1 VKEQTT
7 ANGMINSVSYLVVQ
21 LGIAFGLIWIIWILT
36 QRVKAIEEKLR
47 GDSILFAQMQS
58 AQEQGKKELNAIDVL
73 LARHEAEMGKQ
84 VDALRADHNVMM
96 RRLDDLY
103 HTGKKQ

>member
-1 VKEQTT
+1 MKEQTT
-7 ANGMINSVSYLVVQ
+7 ANGMINSISYLVVQ

-103 HTGKKQ
+103 HTDKKQ